1 VFGLL
6 LRIPSYRLRHSLG
19 QSTASIPTFACTNT
33 IFRSLSKPRFVTKVS
48 RSDLTILC
56 VSIRHG
62 YIRLELVWDDRSISA
77 DRLSSVHSLDMAC
90 EGPMFLPMHREGEDG
105 IDGILVPGLVDHG
118 GWQWTMDES
127 GGMEEQ
133 RSMRDSLRLTVATV
147 NFRRPGS
154 L

>member
-1 VFGLL
+1 
-6 LRIPSYRLRHSLG
+6 
-19 QSTASIPTFACTNT
+19 
-33 IFRSLSKPRFVTKVS
+33 VS